1 MDQPNRPLNKRCT
14 CREAAVYR
22 RLVRRSPCAAI
33 VLCLVSVQAL
43 IPPAAAAQADS
54 ASEYAVKAAMLYN
67 LTRFVDWPPE
77 AYPDGM
83 SPTVLCILGRD
94 PFEGFLT
101 SLVAKPS
108 TNGRPVQ
115 IRHPKDVRGVHGCH
129 VLYISS
135 SDRRDVV
142 PILASVKG
150 TNLLTVGET
159 SQFAA
164 RGGMVQFSLDERQV
178 HFEVNLDAT
187 SRAGLRIS
195 SRLLALARIVKN
207 RDAAS
212 GGGASTIPSWGFE
225 KVSYGFSQQSGLAR

>member
-1 MDQPNRPLNKRCT
+1 ML
-14 CREAAVYR
+14 
-22 RLVRRSPCAAI
+22 
-33 VLCLVSVQAL
+33 LCLALAQAWM
-43 IPPAAAAQADS
+43 PGTAAAQADS

-83 SPTVLCILGRD
+83 APTVLCILGRD

-101 SLVAKPS
+101 SLVAKPI

-115 IRHPKDVRGVHGCH
+115 IRHPKDVRGIHGCH

-135 SDRRDVV
+135 SDRKDVV
-142 PILASVKG
+142 PILTSVKG
-150 TNLLTVGET
+150 ANVLTVGEMN
-159 SQFAA
+159 QFAA

-178 HFEVNLDAT
+178 HFDINLDAT
-187 SRAGLRIS
+187 SRADLRIS

-207 RDAAS
+207 RNIDS
-212 GGGASTIPSWGFE
+212 GGGASAIPSWGFE
-225 KVSYGFSQQSGLAR
+225 KVAQRFRGRAGLRGETRSKTGAV